1 MRLTIRTNLALR
13 TLMYCGVHGDRVVR
27 TQEIAEACNA
37 SGNHLAQVIHTLGQL
52 GFVCTERG
60 RRGGVRL
67 GRAMD
72 DIGIGNVLRAF
83 ETDVPFAEC
92 FSADNSCPLTPA
104 CRLRPAIAAA
114 VEAFYAAFD
123 DLTLEDL
130 VEGNEGLATILAH
143 DSAQSVRK
151 APLCSAA
158 G

>member
-13 TLMYCGVHGDRVVR
+13 TLMYCGVHEDRIVR

-67 GRAMD
+67 GRPMGG
-72 DIGIGNVLRAF
+72 IGIGDVLRAF

-92 FSADNSCPLTPA
+92 FSSVNGCPLTPA

-114 VEAFYAAFD
+114 IDAFYASFD
-123 DLTLEDL
+123 DLTLADL
-130 VEGNEGLATILAH
+130 VEGNDGLVQILGT
-143 DSAQSVRK
+143 DSEREARK
-151 APLCSAA
+151 LPLCSAT